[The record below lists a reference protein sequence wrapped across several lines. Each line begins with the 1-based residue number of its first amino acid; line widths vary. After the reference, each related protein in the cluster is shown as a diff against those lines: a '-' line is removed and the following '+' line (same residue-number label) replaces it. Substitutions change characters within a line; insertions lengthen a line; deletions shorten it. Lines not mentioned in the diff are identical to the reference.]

1 MKRRLKYIMSN
12 KRLKSSKTLAMTIG
26 IGISLLC
33 GISSF
38 AYQPP
43 AVLSYP
49 ENPDILNYGT
59 SIYQGPLENSPFY
72 TPEYEIRYDDQIID
86 ASGNI
91 YEYHPHDIT
100 ERNACDHTYVEGK
113 RQTHTP
119 NGSGGCQVTVYRIKY
134 CSKCK
139 DIVESTRVSVTNYD
153 VCPHEY
159 LISLDTN

>member
-1 MKRRLKYIMSN
+1 MI
-12 KRLKSSKTLAMTIG
+12 IG

-43 AVLSYP
+43 VVLSYP

-59 SIYQGPLENSPFY
+59 SIYQGSFDSSPFY

-91 YEYHPHDIT
+91 YEYQPYDIT
-100 ERNACDHTYVEGK
+100 ERDACDHTYVDGK
-113 RQTHTP
+113 RLIHIK
-119 NGSGGCQVTVYRIKY
+119 NDSGGCQIVEYQIRY
-134 CSKCK
+134 CSKCG
-139 DIVESTRVSVTNYD
+139 DITDSTKLNVINYE
-153 VCPHEY
+153 VCSH
-159 LISLDTN
+159 